1 MKKTTVFVALALA
14 GATLTG
20 CSVADPDTSQ
30 VVLHYSGGSFS
41 SQQFEYCT
49 QPGIRSTGGAGD
61 YDFYYPAGQ
70 RTYVFSER
78 PGADAPPIRV
88 STKNQTE
95 LIVRGA
101 ITFTLNP
108 DCRTYTDGTGKE
120 WPGGKLQKFHD
131 TIGRQNNAY
140 AESGGEPMPD
150 GWKNVLNIYVGAPAE
165 RAMDNAGIGFNWQD
179 LYSNVDQKNAW
190 VKAVEE
196 KLPQL
201 IKDQAGDDLFIINNI
216 QLDKPDVPDGLR
228 AELENN
234 QAAALR
240 QQTATTDQQAAANF
254 PGGLAAYQDYQ
265 QKQAINKAIAEG
277 RVNPLIVPQG
287 SPVIVGGT
295 R

>member
-1 MKKTTVFVALALA
+1 MKKSTMMPGLALA
-14 GATLTG
+14 ALAVTG

-30 VVLHYSGGSFS
+30 VVLHYTGGAFS

-49 QPGIRSTGGAGD
+49 QPGIREIGGAGD
-61 YDFYYPAGQ
+61 FDFYYPAGQ

-108 DCRTYTDGTGKE
+108 DCRAFTDATGRE
-120 WPGGKLQKFHD
+120 WKGGKLQKFHD
-131 TIGRQNNAY
+131 TIGRQNTAY
-140 AESGGEPMPD
+140 AGSGGEAMPG

-179 LYSNVDQKNAW
+179 LYSNVDSKNAW
-190 VKAVEE
+190 TKAVED

-201 IKDQAGDDLFIINNI
+201 IKDQAGDDLFLINNI
-216 QLDKPDVPDGLR
+216 QLDKPDVPDSLR

-234 QAAALR
+234 QAAGLR
-240 QQTATTDQQAAANF
+240 QQTAQTDQQAAQSF

-287 SPVIVGGT
+287 SPVIVGGP